1 MYLCTVVFQMPMRNR
16 AEMRHKALLSRH
28 ILTKE
33 NNVKITDFFGGSN
46 IFATLSLLSLSLSLS
61 QVLTYN
67 SLYIIKLRGHPR
79 QYTAFF
85 ASVQGKPQ
93 CFLS

>member
-33 NNVKITDFFGGSN
+33 NNVKVTDFFGGSN
-46 IFATLSLLSLSLSLS
+46 IFATLSLSLSLSLS
-61 QVLTYN
+61 YSIANTHILETHA
-67 SLYIIKLRGHPR
+67 HPR
-79 QYTAFF
+79 KYTALLAFE
-85 ASVQGKPQ
+85 QGKPL
-93 CFLS
+93 CFYTQ

>member
-33 NNVKITDFFGGSN
+33 NNVKVTDFFGGSN
-46 IFATLSLLSLSLSLS
+46 IFATLSLSLSLSLTRS
-61 QVLTYN
+61 PIHT
-67 SLYIIKLRGHPR
+67 
-79 QYTAFF
+79 F
-85 ASVQGKPQ
+85 
-93 CFLS
+93 

>member
-46 IFATLSLLSLSLSLS
+46 IFATLSLSLSLS
-61 QVLTYN
+61 QALANNTSFLNTRVHT
-67 SLYIIKLRGHPR
+67 R
-79 QYTAFF
+79 QDKAFHAF
-85 ASVQGKPQ
+85 MQGKPY
-93 CFLS
+93 CF